1 MEQTQLM
8 LPELQE
14 SIPMTTPRRALILV
28 DVQQEYFSGPLEI
41 QYPAHTDSL
50 LKITATIDAATSA
63 GIPIAVVQ
71 HSGGDAAPVF
81 NPTMAGFALHP
92 DIAQRQQ
99 PGWKSVT
106 KQFGTVFAGTDVLN
120 WLRELEIDT
129 ITLVGYMTNNCII
142 ASAAEAETHGL
153 AAEVLSDATGA
164 INIAN
169 DAGFA
174 SAEAVHTT
182 LMALLHS
189 NFAAVA
195 TTEAW
200 TDAVANDSELA
211 KDDLAS
217 SAVLGAQKA
226 VER

>member
-1 MEQTQLM
+1 
-8 LPELQE
+8 
-14 SIPMTTPRRALILV
+14 MTTPRRALILV

-41 QYPAHTDSL
+41 QYPAHSDSL
-50 LKITATIDAATSA
+50 PRITSAIDAAISA
-63 GIPIAVVQ
+63 SIPIVVVQ
-71 HSGGDAAPVF
+71 HNAGEDAPVF
-81 NPTMAGFALHP
+81 NPTMDGFALHP
-92 DIAQRQQ
+92 EIASRQR
-99 PGWKSVT
+99 PEWKTVS
-106 KQFGTVFAGTDVLN
+106 KQFGTIFAGTDVLA
-120 WLRELEIDT
+120 WLREHDIHT

-174 SAEAVHTT
+174 DAKTVHTT

-195 TTEAW
+195 TTTTWA
-200 TDAVANDSELA
+200 DAVAKGSVLT
-211 KDDLAS
+211 KDDLGS
-217 SAVLGAQKA
+217 SAVVGAQRA
-226 VER
+226 AEQ

>member
-1 MEQTQLM
+1 
-8 LPELQE
+8 
-14 SIPMTTPRRALILV
+14 MTTPRRALILV

-41 QYPAHTDSL
+41 QYPAHSDSL
-50 LKITATIDAATSA
+50 PRITSAIDAAISA
-63 GIPIAVVQ
+63 SIPIVVVQ
-71 HSGGDAAPVF
+71 HNEGDDAPVF

-92 DIAQRQQ
+92 EIASRQR
-99 PGWKSVT
+99 PEWKTVS
-106 KQFGTVFAGTDVLN
+106 KQFGTVFAGTDVLA
-120 WLRELEIDT
+120 WLREHDVDT

-174 SAEAVHTT
+174 DAKTVHTT

-195 TTEAW
+195 TTATW
-200 TDAVANDSELA
+200 ADAVAEGSVLT
-211 KDDLAS
+211 KGDLGS
-217 SAVLGAQKA
+217 SAVLGTQRTAEQ
-226 VER
+226 

>member
-1 MEQTQLM
+1 
-8 LPELQE
+8 
-14 SIPMTTPRRALILV
+14 MTTPRRALILV

-41 QYPAHTDSL
+41 QYPAHSDSL
-50 LKITATIDAATSA
+50 PRITSAIDAAISA
-63 GIPIAVVQ
+63 SIPIVVVQ
-71 HSGGDAAPVF
+71 HNEGDDAPVF

-92 DIAQRQQ
+92 EIASRQR
-99 PGWKSVT
+99 PEWKTVS
-106 KQFGTVFAGTDVLN
+106 KQFGTVFAGTDVLA
-120 WLRELEIDT
+120 WLREHDVDT

-174 SAEAVHTT
+174 DAKTVHTT

-195 TTEAW
+195 TTATW
-200 TDAVANDSELA
+200 ADAVAEGSVLT
-211 KDDLAS
+211 KDDLGS
-217 SAVLGAQKA
+217 SAVLGTQRTAEQ
-226 VER
+226 

>member
-1 MEQTQLM
+1 
-8 LPELQE
+8 
-14 SIPMTTPRRALILV
+14 MTTPRRALILV

-50 LKITATIDAATSA
+50 PRITSAIDAAISA
-63 GIPIAVVQ
+63 SIPIVVVQ
-71 HSGGDAAPVF
+71 HNEGEDAPVF

-92 DIAQRQQ
+92 EIASRQR
-99 PGWKSVT
+99 PEWKTVS
-106 KQFGTVFAGTDVLN
+106 KQFGTVFAGTDVLA
-120 WLRELEIDT
+120 WLREHDVDT

-174 SAEAVHTT
+174 DAKTVHTT

-195 TTEAW
+195 TTAAW
-200 TDAVANDSELA
+200 ADAVAEGSVLT
-211 KDDLAS
+211 KGDLGS
-217 SAVLGAQKA
+217 SAVLGTQRTAEQ
-226 VER
+226 

>member
-1 MEQTQLM
+1 M
-8 LPELQE
+8 P
-14 SIPMTTPRRALILV
+14 TPRRALILV

-41 QYPAHTDSL
+41 QYPAHADSL
-50 LKITATIDAATSA
+50 PRITAAIDAATSA
-63 GIPIAVVQ
+63 GIPITVIQ
-71 HSGGDAAPVF
+71 HSAGEDAPVF

-92 DIAQRQQ
+92 EIARRQR
-99 PGWKSVT
+99 PEWKTAT
-106 KQFGTVFAGTDVLN
+106 KQFGTIFAGTDVLA
-120 WLRELEIDT
+120 WLREQDIDT

-153 AAEVLSDATGA
+153 SAEVLSDATGA

-174 SAEAVHTT
+174 DAKTVHTT

-195 TTEAW
+195 TTATW
-200 TDAVANDSELA
+200 TDAVAEGSMLT
-211 KDDLAS
+211 KDDLGS
-217 SAVLGAQKA
+217 SAVLGAQWA
-226 VER
+226 VQR

>member
-1 MEQTQLM
+1 
-8 LPELQE
+8 
-14 SIPMTTPRRALILV
+14 MTTPRRALILV

-41 QYPAHTDSL
+41 QYPAHSDSL
-50 LKITATIDAATSA
+50 PRITSAIDAAISA
-63 GIPIAVVQ
+63 SIPIVVVQ
-71 HSGGDAAPVF
+71 HNEGDDAPVF

-92 DIAQRQQ
+92 EIASRQR
-99 PGWKSVT
+99 PEWKTVS
-106 KQFGTVFAGTDVLN
+106 KQFGTVFAGTDVLA
-120 WLRELEIDT
+120 WLREHDVDT

-174 SAEAVHTT
+174 DAKTVQTT

-195 TTEAW
+195 TTATW
-200 TDAVANDSELA
+200 ADAVAEGSVLT
-211 KDDLAS
+211 KGDLGS
-217 SAVLGAQKA
+217 SAVLGTQRTAEQ
-226 VER
+226 